1 VGQIPFLRGTALPT
15 AKAARE
21 AENTA
26 ALGGLRNPNF
36 AVAKSPGLQAV
47 GARIRRI
54 AEDFGRKAY
63 NKDIVRKVY
72 GSLGTKDAHCLPAA
86 VIEEFRAM
94 LQEEFH
100 VAADITRLA
109 KRANK
114 PDKDTPTPLI
124 NKGRFSVGF
133 GLRNLMRMDQQ
144 PILNC
149 PGRRPGQFETG
160 LWFIPMRFRSQ
171 NQSQTGPFSSK
182 GLGCLPGRLN
192 AERYERHCLYM
203 PLIPNG
209 STWDVLGYKIEG
221 P

>member
-1 VGQIPFLRGTALPT
+1 LLHAL
-15 AKAARE
+15 ASWQLNSFYIFSQRCWRWVIAQR
-21 AENTA
+21 
-26 ALGGLRNPNF
+26 
-36 AVAKSPGLQAV
+36 LQT
-47 GARIRRI
+47 R
-54 AEDFGRKAY
+54 
-63 NKDIVRKVY
+63 
-72 GSLGTKDAHCLPAA
+72 
-86 VIEEFRAM
+86 
-94 LQEEFH
+94 
-100 VAADITRLA
+100 DITRLA

-114 PDKDTPTPLI
+114 PNKDTPTPLI

-160 LWFIPMRFRSQ
+160 FWFIPMRFRSQ